1 MSLLRK
7 RFLLHTTYTFVTQP
21 EPKFA
26 RLLRNLTLW
35 KLSNRSQYF
44 VKRYT
49 LMIHIFFANCYFDLQ
64 QDKVFAKYQV
74 ILQKYLQNR
83 TEFSN

>member
-1 MSLLRK
+1 
-7 RFLLHTTYTFVTQP
+7 
-21 EPKFA
+21 
-26 RLLRNLTLW
+26 
-35 KLSNRSQYF
+35 
-44 VKRYT
+44 
-49 LMIHIFFANCYFDLQ
+49 MIHIFFANCYFDLQ